1 MGLDEL
7 KPGNTKRAQAT
18 AIKAFKTFVKAEN
31 VDFDYVKRCIEKDDT
46 GKCLVSIL
54 DKFVATQVAPSVALI
69 DNLPELPV
77 EAAVT
82 LSPAMLL
89 LEVLN
94 HPADFTALEDSA
106 AQAAVA
112 STAQASA
119 APASAAAVPT
129 IYTHVNRLLDRVAHP
144 AGVTDALTSHSFRR
158 RGAQHVNG
166 CDGLTQRWIFD
177 RGAWNM
183 STTNKGFNYIFNT
196 SREDH
201 KVSKALSGYDTQT
214 EVKALDLK
222 PFDAETRSKITGFQ
236 RLLFTACYKMENA
249 AYNLS
254 QHVLDVLTAYLIL
267 HYPRM
272 KKLQDGGLVVR
283 MEASAAGAGASVAEL
298 LAWSSHLASCQSIDL
313 RKNKEQASTIIADR
327 SNQNKIIDHQR
338 SMIDQ
343 LMEHIKRQDERLGN
357 LETKMDG
364 TALQSTSKK
373 RQHEPGE
380 DQDKRKRRRGSATYL
395 HCVWFAWYAQEPRTW
410 QSAISKQQ
418 KSDAKLLVAFMKLF
432 LSDGFVLDTSRG
444 AGAVLKHLRILH
456 RSGVLI
462 AKIERHQRLLQT
474 TAIRDPA
481 PGHTQNIL
489 EPVV

>member
-1 MGLDEL
+1 MILYLYQNACSPSDYQDAALLCMLWYLFGRASDLTLVRKQNLSVDAAEVFFVRFIRLKTSEEQGLSLFPDSDFVTCPL
-7 KPGNTKRAQAT
+7 H
-18 AIKAFKTFVKAEN
+18 AIAVA
-31 VDFDYVKRCIEKDDT
+31 
-46 GKCLVSIL
+46 
-54 DKFVATQVAPSVALI
+54 VATQVAPSVAMI

-82 LSPAMLL
+82 LSPAMPL

-94 HPADFTALEDSA
+94 HPADFTALEESA
-106 AQAAVA
+106 
-112 STAQASA
+112 AQASA

-144 AGVTDALTSHSFRR
+144 AGVMGALTSHSFRR
-158 RGAQHVNG
+158 GGAQHVNG

-267 HYPRM
+267 HYPQM
-272 KKLQDGGLVVR
+272 KKLQDGGLVVVR

-298 LAWSSHLASCQSIDL
+298 LAWPSHLASCQSIDI

-327 SNQNKIIDHQR
+327 SNQNKII
-338 SMIDQ
+338 
-343 LMEHIKRQDERLGN
+343 EK
-357 LETKMDG
+357 KKP
-364 TALQSTSKK
+364 ST
-373 RQHEPGE
+373 Q
-380 DQDKRKRRRGSATYL
+380 
-395 HCVWFAWYAQEPRTW
+395 
-410 QSAISKQQ
+410 
-418 KSDAKLLVAFMKLF
+418 
-432 LSDGFVLDTSRG
+432 
-444 AGAVLKHLRILH
+444 
-456 RSGVLI
+456 
-462 AKIERHQRLLQT
+462 
-474 TAIRDPA
+474 
-481 PGHTQNIL
+481 
-489 EPVV
+489 